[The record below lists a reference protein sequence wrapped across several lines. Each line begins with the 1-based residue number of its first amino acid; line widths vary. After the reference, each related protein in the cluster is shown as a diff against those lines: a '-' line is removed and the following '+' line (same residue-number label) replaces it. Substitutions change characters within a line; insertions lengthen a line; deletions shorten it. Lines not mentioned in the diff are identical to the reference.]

1 MSIGIFSAYLSITF
15 IFLLFLF
22 RAIYFTFVIKDD
34 PIKAVSIKLNW
45 IDKVFKKLENS
56 EKQKYHA

>member
-1 MSIGIFSAYLSITF
+1 MLIYTLYLIITF

-22 RAIYFTFVIKDD
+22 RVIYFTFVIKDD
-34 PIKAVSIKLNW
+34 PIKAINVKLNW

>member
-1 MSIGIFSAYLSITF
+1 MFIYTLYLTITF

-22 RAIYFTFVIKDD
+22 RVIYFTFVIKDD

-45 IDKVFKKLENS
+45 IDKVFKKLEDR
-56 EKQKYHA
+56 EKQKFNA

>member
-1 MSIGIFSAYLSITF
+1 MLIYTLYLTITF

-22 RAIYFTFVIKDD
+22 RVIYYTFVIKDD

-45 IDKVFKKLENS
+45 IDKVFKKLEDR
-56 EKQKYHA
+56 EKQKFNA

>member
-1 MSIGIFSAYLSITF
+1 MLIYTLYLIITF

-34 PIKAVSIKLNW
+34 PIKAINVKLNW

>member
-1 MSIGIFSAYLSITF
+1 MLIYTLFLIITF

-22 RAIYFTFVIKDD
+22 RVIYFTFVIKDD
-34 PIKAVSIKLNW
+34 PIKSVRVKLNW
-45 IDKVFKKLENS
+45 LDKVYSKLENS

>member
-1 MSIGIFSAYLSITF
+1 MLIYTLYLTITF

-22 RAIYFTFVIKDD
+22 RVIYFTFVIKDD
-34 PIKAVSIKLNW
+34 PIKAVRVKLNW
-45 IDKVFKKLENS
+45 LDKVYSKLENS

>member
-1 MSIGIFSAYLSITF
+1 MLIYTLYLIITF
-15 IFLLFLF
+15 IFILFLF
-22 RAIYFTFVIKDD
+22 RVIYFTFVIKDD

>member
-1 MSIGIFSAYLSITF
+1 MLIYTLFLIITF

-22 RAIYFTFVIKDD
+22 RVIYYTFVIKDD
-34 PIKAVSIKLNW
+34 PIKAVSIRLNW
-45 IDKVFKKLENS
+45 LDKVYNKLENS

>member
-22 RAIYFTFVIKDD
+22 RVIYFTFVIKDD
-34 PIKAVSIKLNW
+34 PIKAINVKLNW
-45 IDKVFKKLENS
+45 IDKVFKKLEDR
-56 EKQKYHA
+56 EKQKFNA